1 MNNTD
6 IQNYILNH
14 RAFVLLGLVAE
25 IPSHAYNINQ
35 RIEDRGMREWTN
47 IGKSSIYNIITKL
60 EDDGLV
66 ESYNEEVDNRIR
78 KIYTITDYGSDIL
91 KNQVYK
97 VLSEFIGKK
106 DEDFYVAFSML
117 PILTKEQQIEAITK
131 SLKKIKKNKKGL
143 EKMLKENAQM
153 PLNVRGL
160 FFHPIKILETDIE
173 FLEWVLEEIKEAK
186 GQVGPKAYGK

>member
-1 MNNTD
+1 MNNANNQD
-6 IQNYILNH
+6 YVLNH

-35 RIEDRGMREWTN
+35 RIEERGMRDWTN

-60 EDDGLV
+60 EEDGLV
-66 ESYNEEVDNRIR
+66 ESYTEEVDNRIR
-78 KIYTITDYGSDIL
+78 KIYTITNYGNEIL
-91 KNQVYK
+91 RNKAYK

-117 PILTKEQQIEAITK
+117 PILAKEQQINAITK
-131 SLKKIKKNKKGL
+131 SLKKIKSNKKGL
-143 EKMLKENAQM
+143 EKMLKVNSHM

-160 FFHPIKILETDIE
+160 FVHPIKILETDIE
-173 FLEWVLEEIKEAK
+173 FLEWVLEEIKEGK
-186 GQVGPKAYGK
+186 DQVRPEAYGK

>member
-6 IQNYILNH
+6 IQNYVLKH

-35 RIEDRGMREWTN
+35 RIEERGMRDWTN

-66 ESYNEEVDNRIR
+66 ESYTEEVDNRIR

-131 SLKKIKKNKKGL
+131 SLKKIKNNKKGL
-143 EKMLKENAQM
+143 EKMLKENSQM

-186 GQVGPKAYGK
+186 GQADPKAYG

>member
-1 MNNTD
+1 MNNIID
-6 IQNYILNH
+6 QDYVLNH

-35 RIEDRGMREWTN
+35 RIEERGMREWTN

-60 EDDGLV
+60 EEDGLV
-66 ESYNEEVDNRIR
+66 ESYTEEVDNRIR
-78 KIYTITDYGSDIL
+78 KIYTITNYGSDIL
-91 KNQVYK
+91 RNKVYK
-97 VLSEFIGKK
+97 VLSEFIGKN

-117 PILTKEQQIEAITK
+117 PILTEKQQIDAIRK
-131 SLKKIKKNKKGL
+131 SLKRIKNNKKGL
-143 EKMLKENAQM
+143 EKMLKENSQM

-173 FLEWVLEEIKEAK
+173 FLEWMLYEIKKEGGK
-186 GQVGPKAYGK
+186 VDSEAYGK